1 MKAVLDACVLVP
13 PILREILLGV
23 AAKGLYQPCWSD
35 RLLEEWARAS
45 AKFGPLAEAEA
56 RTRIALL
63 RAGFPR
69 ACLPAA
75 PQIEAR
81 LHLPDA
87 GDAHVLAVAIAGSAD
102 AIVTVN
108 AKDFPRHTLAE
119 DKITRRD
126 PDGFLWELWSFHPA
140 EVETVLTEVQAEA
153 ARRDGAPVT
162 MKSMLKKARL
172 GRLARAVGA

>member
-13 PILREILLGV
+13 PILREILIAV

-45 AKFGPLAEAEA
+45 AKFGPVSEAEA
-56 RTRIALL
+56 RARIAVL
-63 RAGFPR
+63 RVMFPR
-69 ACLPAA
+69 ATLPPA

-81 LHLPDA
+81 LYLPDPN
-87 GDAHVLAVAIAGSAD
+87 DAHVLAVAIAGSAD
-102 AIVTVN
+102 AIITVN
-108 AKDFPRHTLAE
+108 ARDFPRHTLAE

-140 EVETVLTEVQAEA
+140 EVEAALTEVQDES
-153 ARRDGAPVT
+153 ARRDGAPVGL
-162 MKSMLKKARL
+162 KAMLKKARL
-172 GRLARAVGA
+172 GRLARAMAL